1 MIVDVRISDLLHL
14 LGKPVTLEELEETMF
29 LLKCE
34 LERGVG
40 DMVAVEVN
48 PDRVDMLSTEGIAR
62 TLRGFLEIQTGAPRY
77 RVDRSNWQ
85 AIVDSSVAGVRPYL
99 ACGIIRNIS
108 LTTELIAELMQFQ
121 ERLTST
127 FGRNRKKT
135 SIGLYVLDLIKPP
148 VYYRAVPPDAIR
160 FVPLGLEEPMSASRI
175 LREHPKGQEYGSIL
189 EGQPRYPVLVDAAGQ
204 VLSLPPIINSNDLGR
219 IVENT
224 ANLFVEVT
232 GTHKLTTLQTLN
244 IMVTALAERG
254 GAISTVET
262 VYSDHTEILPDLSLR
277 RRDIPL
283 AFVGQMI
290 GYSLDSSAVGRC
302 LGRMRMD
309 CVPRG
314 KEVRV
319 GIPAY
324 RVDILHDV
332 DIVEDVA
339 IGYGFNRIEPT
350 LPRTMTVGSEL
361 PRTTLLRTIRDL
373 MVGLGYQET
382 RSYVLTNEKTLFE
395 KMNRRV
401 EKVVEIAN
409 PKSQEYHLARNSL
422 LPGLLTFL
430 GENTAQELP
439 HRIFEVGDVVVVAA
453 RAETCTR
460 TVGHLAAA
468 TADSRVDL
476 TRLKAEL
483 FSLLRNL
490 GLSGKVKPTTD
501 PSFIEGRVGTV
512 EVGAGGV
519 GVFGEIHPAVLVNFG
534 VEAPCIAFELE
545 IADEWATSPPT
556 TSGRQ

>member
-14 LGKPVTLEELEETMF
+14 LGKPITLEELEENLF

-40 DMVAVEVN
+40 DLATIEVN
-48 PDRVDMLSTEGIAR
+48 PDRTDMLSTEGIAR
-62 TLRGFLEIQTGAPRY
+62 ALRGFLEIQTGAPKY
-77 RVDRSNWQ
+77 RVDHSNWE
-85 AIVDSSVAGVRPYL
+85 AIVDSSVAKVRPYL
-99 ACGIIRNIS
+99 ACAIIRNIP

-148 VYYRAVPPDAIR
+148 VYYRAAPPDTIR
-160 FVPLGLEEPMSASRI
+160 FVPLGFQETMSAKRI
-175 LREHPKGQEYGSIL
+175 LQEHPKGQEFGSIL

-219 IVENT
+219 IVET
-224 ANLFVEVT
+224 TRNLFVEVT

-244 IMVTALAERG
+244 IMITALAERG
-254 GAISTVET
+254 GTVSTVQT
-262 VYSDHTEILPDLSLR
+262 VYPDHTEHLPDLSLR
-277 RRDIPL
+277 ERDVPL
-283 AFVGQMI
+283 AFVNQMI
-290 GYSLDSSAVGRC
+290 GYSLDSSTVARC

-309 CVPRG
+309 CAPRG
-314 KEVRV
+314 EGIRV
-319 GIPAY
+319 GIPGY

-350 LPRTMTVGSEL
+350 LPRTMTIGSEL
-361 PRTTLLRTIRDL
+361 PKTTLLRTIRDL
-373 MVGLGYQET
+373 MVGLGYQEI
-382 RSYVLTNEKTLFE
+382 RSYVLTNARVLFE
-395 KMNRRV
+395 KMNRPA

-409 PKSQEYHLARNSL
+409 PKSLEYHLARNSL

-430 GENTAQELP
+430 AENTAQELP
-439 HRIFEVGDVVVVAA
+439 HRIFEVGDVVLVDAK
-453 RAETCTR
+453 AETCTR
-460 TVGHLAAA
+460 TVAHLAAA

-490 GLSGKVKPTTD
+490 GLSGNVKPAAD
-501 PSFIEGRVGTV
+501 PSFIEGRFGMVHVGRQ
-512 EVGAGGV
+512 GIGV
-519 GVFGEIHPAVLVNFG
+519 VGEIHPRVLTSFG
-534 VEAPCIAFELE
+534 VEAPCVAFELE
-545 IADEWATSPPT
+545 IPDEWAKSPRQ
-556 TSGRQ
+556 SG